1 MKLKFGILFSILGLS
16 LTSCGEQYPDENSKL
31 DMEVDN
37 IVTGDISTD
46 EFKLDASFTD
56 KKLSLDARKD
66 DFSGRLMASEDST
79 GEDLSL
85 GVKIVISGYKATF
98 SYVDVKISEAVID
111 NTLGSDT
118 LIASKYL
125 TVSDK
130 QIALADFTLTQDGNT
145 NIYTYDLTI
154 DFAWGEKFNSMNPA
168 DYFDEDENGKLVD
181 NNEVRNELNSLGSV
195 ASNTRLFVNLTA
207 K

>member
-1 MKLKFGILFSILGLS
+1 MKLKFAILFSILGLT
-16 LTSCGEQYPDENSKL
+16 LASCGEQYPDENSKL
-31 DMEVDN
+31 DMEVDD

-46 EFKLDASFTD
+46 EFKLDANFTD
-56 KKLSLDARKD
+56 NKLSLDARKD

-118 LIASKYL
+118 LLASKYL

-130 QIALADFTLTQDGNT
+130 EIALADFTLTQDGNT
-145 NIYTYDLTI
+145 NIYTYDLII

-181 NNEVRNELNSLGSV
+181 NNEVRNVLNSLASV

>member
-1 MKLKFGILFSILGLS
+1 MKLKFGILFSILGLT

-46 EFKLDASFTD
+46 EFKLNANFTD

-118 LIASKYL
+118 LLASKYL

-130 QIALADFTLTQDGNT
+130 QIALADFTLTQNGNT

-154 DFAWGEKFNSMNPA
+154 GFAWGEKFNSMNPA

-181 NNEVRNELNSLGSV
+181 NNEVRNELNSLASV

>member
-31 DMEVDN
+31 DMEVDD

-46 EFKLDASFTD
+46 EFRLDANFTD
-56 KKLSLDARKD
+56 NKLSLDARKD

-118 LIASKYL
+118 LLASKYL

-130 QIALADFTLTQDGNT
+130 EIALADFTLTQDGNT

-181 NNEVRNELNSLGSV
+181 NNEVRNELNSLASV

>member
-1 MKLKFGILFSILGLS
+1 MKLKFGILFSILGLT

-31 DMEVDN
+31 DMEVDD

-46 EFKLDASFTD
+46 EFKLDSSFTD
-56 KKLSLDARKD
+56 NKLSLDARKD
-66 DFSGRLMASEDST
+66 DFSGRVMASEDST

-118 LIASKYL
+118 LLASKYL
-125 TVSDK
+125 NVSDK

-181 NNEVRNELNSLGSV
+181 NNEVRNELNSLASV

>member
-1 MKLKFGILFSILGLS
+1 MKLKFGILFSILGLT
-16 LTSCGEQYPDENSKL
+16 LASCGEQYPDENSKL

-46 EFKLDASFTD
+46 KFKLDANFTD

-66 DFSGRLMASEDST
+66 DFSGRVMASEDST

-118 LIASKYL
+118 LLASKYL

-154 DFAWGEKFNSMNPA
+154 GFAWGEKFNSMNPA

-181 NNEVRNELNSLGSV
+181 NNEVRNELNSLASV

>member
-1 MKLKFGILFSILGLS
+1 MKLKFSILFSILGLT
-16 LTSCGEQYPDENSKL
+16 LASCGEQYPDENSKL
-31 DMEVDN
+31 DMDVDD

-46 EFKLDASFTD
+46 EFKLGANFTD
-56 KKLSLDARKD
+56 NKLSLDARKD

-118 LIASKYL
+118 LLASKYL

-181 NNEVRNELNSLGSV
+181 NNEVRNELNSLASV
-195 ASNTRLFVNLTA
+195 ASNTRLFVNLSA

>member
-1 MKLKFGILFSILGLS
+1 MKLKFAILFSILGWTLA
-16 LTSCGEQYPDENSKL
+16 SCGEQYPDENSKL
-31 DMEVDN
+31 DMEVDD

-46 EFKLDASFTD
+46 EFKLDANFAD
-56 KKLSLDARKD
+56 NKLSLDARKD
-66 DFSGRLMASEDST
+66 DFSGRVMATEDST

-111 NTLGSDT
+111 NILGSDT
-118 LIASKYL
+118 LLASKYL
-125 TVSDK
+125 IVSDK

-181 NNEVRNELNSLGSV
+181 NNEVRNELNSLASV

>member
-1 MKLKFGILFSILGLS
+1 
-16 LTSCGEQYPDENSKL
+16 
-31 DMEVDN
+31 MEVDD

-46 EFKLDASFTD
+46 EFRLDANFTD
-56 KKLSLDARKD
+56 NKLSLDARKD

-118 LIASKYL
+118 LLASKYL

-130 QIALADFTLTQDGNT
+130 EIALADFTLTQDGNT

-181 NNEVRNELNSLGSV
+181 NNEVRNVLNSLASV

>member
-1 MKLKFGILFSILGLS
+1 MKLKFAILFSILGLT
-16 LTSCGEQYPDENSKL
+16 LASCGEQYPDENSKL
-31 DMEVDN
+31 DMEVDD

-46 EFKLDASFTD
+46 EFKLDANFTD
-56 KKLSLDARKD
+56 NKLSLDARKD

-118 LIASKYL
+118 LLASKYL

-130 QIALADFTLTQDGNT
+130 EIALADFTLTQDGNT

-154 DFAWGEKFNSMNPA
+154 DFIWGEKFNSMNPA

-181 NNEVRNELNSLGSV
+181 NNEVRNVLNSLASV

>member
-1 MKLKFGILFSILGLS
+1 MKLKFAILFSILGWT

-31 DMEVDN
+31 DMEVDD

-46 EFKLDASFTD
+46 EFRLDANFTD

-130 QIALADFTLTQDGNT
+130 QIALADFTLTQDENT

-181 NNEVRNELNSLGSV
+181 NNEVRNELNSLASV

>member
-31 DMEVDN
+31 DMEVDD

-46 EFKLDASFTD
+46 EFKLNANFTD
-56 KKLSLDARKD
+56 NKLSLDARKD

-118 LIASKYL
+118 LLASKYL

-130 QIALADFTLTQDGNT
+130 EIALADFTLTQDGNT

-154 DFAWGEKFNSMNPA
+154 DFIWGEKFNSMNPA

-181 NNEVRNELNSLGSV
+181 NNEVRNVLNSLASV